1 MPARIYLIKTNIG
14 NTRTIEVTKLLEI
27 HQNNVKDIVLLS
39 SLLTLNIVQT
49 LFGVPIVNIEQ
60 VNSEQSMVA
69 AIAPELALILTGN
82 LDERLKHNTRDENV
96 TMFTTLRNS
105 GNDVM
110 IDDYFK
116 ISSFY
121 QIRRIMVKNI
131 ENRT

>member
-1 MPARIYLIKTNIG
+1 M
-14 NTRTIEVTKLLEI
+14 
-27 HQNNVKDIVLLS
+27 
-39 SLLTLNIVQT
+39 NIVQT

-60 VNSEQSMVA
+60 VSIEQSMVA
-69 AIAPELALILTGN
+69 AVAPELALILTGN

-110 IDDYFK
+110 NDDYFK

-121 QIRRIMVKNI
+121 QIRRIRVKNI

>member
-1 MPARIYLIKTNIG
+1 METPGQCVKSVTG
-14 NTRTIEVTKLLEI
+14 VTGVTKLLEI

-60 VNSEQSMVA
+60 VNIEQSMMA
-69 AIAPELALILTGN
+69 AVAPELALILTGN
-82 LDERLKHNTRDENV
+82 LNEKLKHNTRDENV

-110 IDDYFK
+110 NDDYFK

-121 QIRRIMVKNI
+121 
-131 ENRT
+131 